1 MKNFFKFKSVQTM
14 IFLGFLVIL
23 VVNAMMSSFHYFS
36 TQQVNVQTNEV
47 IENRLPLLVS
57 SNKLLI
63 EMNESLALIRGYFL
77 YKDEDFKKN
86 YYESIK
92 RANKLE
98 TEIESQSSSDKL
110 QELFKI
116 KHEWEGIIEIAI
128 KEFDSGNSQKGIS
141 TLSDAKNLS
150 KELQEGFLI
159 FSATEERLMQESGEE
174 IISIGNR
181 VANLNLIVSIV
192 ILAIGIAIAYITAR
206 SITKPVNMVMDRMKA
221 IAEGDL
227 SQEQLVTNGKDE
239 IAHLVKATNT
249 MTENT
254 RDLLSHL
261 NTVSGTVTGHSE
273 ELMQSANEVKAGTE
287 QVSIT
292 MEELARGA
300 ETQANSASELAARM
314 GTFKTKVDE
323 ANRNGEQIQIYS
335 NEVLKMTNEGTYL
348 MTSSTE
354 QMTTIDQI
362 VQDAVKKMENLDN
375 QSKEITKLVV
385 VIKDIADQT
394 NLLALN
400 AAIEAARAGEHGKGF
415 AVVADEVRKLAE
427 QVAISV
433 HDITK
438 FVENIQKESN
448 MVVESL
454 ENGYVEVEK
463 GTEQIKAAGHTF
475 DQINNSLTEMVSKI
489 HIVTENLGQISASSQ
504 EMNGSVE
511 EFASVSEEAAAGIE
525 QTAASA
531 EQTSGSMEEVAGNS
545 EQLAKLAEEL
555 YDLIRKFKL

>member
-1 MKNFFKFKSVQTM
+1 MKNFLKFKSVQTK
-14 IFLGFLVIL
+14 IFIGFLVVL

-86 YYESIK
+86 YYESLE
-92 RANKLE
+92 RANKME

-181 VANLNLIVSIV
+181 VVNLNLIVSIV

-239 IAHLVKATNT
+239 IAHLVKATNR
-249 MTENT
+249 MAENT

-287 QVSIT
+287 QVAIT

-300 ETQANSASELAARM
+300 ETQANSVSELAARM
-314 GTFKTKVDE
+314 GTFTTKVDE

-354 QMTTIDQI
+354 QMTKIDQI

-385 VIKDIADQT
+385 VIKDIANQT

-433 HDITK
+433 HDITR

-463 GTEQIKAAGHTF
+463 GTEQIKATGHTF

-511 EFASVSEEAAAGIE
+511 EIASVSEEAAAGIE

-531 EQTSGSMEEVAGNS
+531 EQASGSMEEVAGNS